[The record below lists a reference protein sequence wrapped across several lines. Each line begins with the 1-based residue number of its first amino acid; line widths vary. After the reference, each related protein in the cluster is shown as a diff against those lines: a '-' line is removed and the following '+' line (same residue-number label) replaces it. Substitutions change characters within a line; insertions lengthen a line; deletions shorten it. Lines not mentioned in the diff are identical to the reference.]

1 MSGVSLRRRFTRN
14 FAVLALVVASLFA
27 ALTYVGVRH
36 IVVTSRQS
44 SDLQQAYV
52 NAALVRQSIRDG
64 VSGVPS
70 VLSSLDTATL
80 STSFVRIGST
90 WFEIGRAHV

>member
-52 NAALVRQSIRDG
+52 NVHSRWC
-64 VSGVPS
+64 V
-70 VLSSLDTATL
+70 
-80 STSFVRIGST
+80 
-90 WFEIGRAHV
+90 GRAVGSLVARYRHVVHFLRTYRIHVVRRKR